1 MTPDQVRARTLEL
14 IAEQTTDL
22 PEYRDAVTLGG
33 RNFDSLDIVELQI
46 AVEDEYRVDVPDEIW
61 NFDTTVDQVLVDVVK
76 LVCGVQ
82 S

>member
-14 IAEQTTDL
+14 IAVQTTRT
-22 PEYRDAVTLGG
+22 PEHRDAETLGG

-46 AVEDEYRVDVPDEIW
+46 AVDDAFNVEVPDEIW
-61 NFDTTVDQVLVDVVK
+61 GHDTTVEQVLVDVVRI
-76 LVCGVQ
+76 VCGEQ